1 MTEIRADEVDSLMRF
16 AESAQR
22 FRERAE
28 AARAVADST
37 SDRGLRERVL
47 GLAAWYE
54 TMAAQYEADARE
66 VGERARVQA
75 VKEDR
80 TRAARKR
87 VKEERAKSRPI

>member
-1 MTEIRADEVDSLMRF
+1 MTEIPADEVDSLVRF

-47 GLAAWYE
+47 ALAAWYRD
-54 TMAAQYEADARE
+54 MAAQYESDARQ
-66 VGERARVQA
+66 VGERACVRA
-75 VKEDR
+75 AKGDR
-80 TRAARKR
+80 TRAARERLKNA
-87 VKEERAKSRPI
+87 RAKSRSM